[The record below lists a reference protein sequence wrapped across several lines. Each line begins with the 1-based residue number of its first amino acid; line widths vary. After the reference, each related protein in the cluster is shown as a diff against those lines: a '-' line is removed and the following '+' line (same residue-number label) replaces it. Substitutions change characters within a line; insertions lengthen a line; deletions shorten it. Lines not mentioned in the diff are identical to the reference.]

1 MWLPKGA
8 GPFPVVFILH
18 GDHSMQDFSDGGYG
32 YIAQSLAANGFISVS
47 VDNNFLNRSWSD
59 LLMTST
65 LQGPAEIEVRAKL
78 LVEHFKFWS
87 KWNADPDS
95 PLYQKVD
102 LNNIALV
109 GHSRGGETVSVVPHI
124 LTNQNIT
131 DVRVKSIISIAP
143 TDGNF
148 WPDGQANHLNDVN
161 YLLMQG
167 SMDGEVP
174 FNGRGQYSRTD
185 VYTQDDAIKLA
196 LYIEGANHGQFN
208 TSWGMNDKEFVSPV
222 ASRWNLSGIMP
233 AVAQRGI
240 AKDVIESFLNYS
252 IKGRDDEKA
261 YLIKSGLKNKWRSIS
276 EIKTQYDFGGIAPL
290 IDFESDTQEDLT
302 AEEGVA
308 SSIESLGLSV
318 HAQLIHWQG
327 CAVGEECSVSYDLTR
342 FDKVQGRQLRFDIAN
357 MMDNNLGLTVE
368 ISYFGGS
375 LKTSNV
381 VLPPKISRYLT
392 KLDTHLKRKSSEVVF
407 ETISLNLDADLYVES
422 VKFILNESPSRAFFV
437 DNIVVL

>member
-1 MWLPKGA
+1 
-8 GPFPVVFILH
+8 
-18 GDHSMQDFSDGGYG
+18 
-32 YIAQSLAANGFISVS
+32 ISVS

-240 AKDVIESFLNYS
+240 AKDVIESFLNY
-252 IKGRDDEKA
+252 
-261 YLIKSGLKNKWRSIS
+261 
-276 EIKTQYDFGGIAPL
+276 
-290 IDFESDTQEDLT
+290 
-302 AEEGVA
+302 
-308 SSIESLGLSV
+308 
-318 HAQLIHWQG
+318 
-327 CAVGEECSVSYDLTR
+327 
-342 FDKVQGRQLRFDIAN
+342 
-357 MMDNNLGLTVE
+357 
-368 ISYFGGS
+368 
-375 LKTSNV
+375 
-381 VLPPKISRYLT
+381 
-392 KLDTHLKRKSSEVVF
+392 
-407 ETISLNLDADLYVES
+407 
-422 VKFILNESPSRAFFV
+422 
-437 DNIVVL
+437 